1 MTLAVEISVRV
12 RHHARRWRDGRA
24 VECTG
29 LENQQGVTAFQ
40 GSNPCPSAIF
50 QYKSIIYEVFGKLAD
65 IFTHTALQFFLN
77 TTNYSLA
84 IFLPPPADLHAQ

>member
-1 MTLAVEISVRV
+1 MTLAVEISVRL

-40 GSNPCPSAIF
+40 GSNPCPSAIQLSHSVSYLPIPELF
-50 QYKSIIYEVFGKLAD
+50 QSLRACYYPICSHGVPRILTRSWCTFGG
-65 IFTHTALQFFLN
+65 IF
-77 TTNYSLA
+77 
-84 IFLPPPADLHAQ
+84 